1 MQSRLKYV
9 IYSEAYEAWLNKMA
23 DGLTQDMFKGISF
36 PTLEDAEEWMM
47 GIYAPKDSDNY
58 EIQRIKNTME
68 VVEDEHLPK
77 VD

>member
-1 MQSRLKYV
+1 MQYRIKYL
-9 IYSEAYEAWLNKMA
+9 IYSEAYDGWLNKMA

-47 GIYAPKDSDNY
+47 GIYAPKDLENY

-68 VVEDEHLPK
+68 VVENEQN
-77 VD
+77 